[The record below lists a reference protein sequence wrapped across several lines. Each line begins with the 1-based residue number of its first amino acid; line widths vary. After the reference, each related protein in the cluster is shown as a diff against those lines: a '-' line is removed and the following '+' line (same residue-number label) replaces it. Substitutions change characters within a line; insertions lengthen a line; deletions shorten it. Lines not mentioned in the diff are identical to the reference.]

1 MRKIGLLLTA
11 IILVVT
17 AVALTQK
24 VENSTPDKMK
34 IKSIPQLETER
45 LAKETIPSRGDTG
58 RLTQE
63 ALKQENEQLSTHS
76 TLFVMEG
83 VKDQSIT
90 LPISGDRARIG
101 IFSPQ
106 DGNLDV
112 QLSDPRG
119 VEVPVLPHSRN
130 DQIPDQEMSKMVM
143 GRGQAKDGVLL
154 ITDRKQ
160 MAPGNY
166 LISVRQANA
175 PIDIIVNDAGGPQ
188 LNIWLDDN
196 GRDSKKGVT
205 LFAQLQDGEKSV
217 FGAQLTAKIKGT
229 NNKLTLNETKPG
241 VYSATVNTAN
251 FENIQTLIVEAKGH
265 TNQGLDLLR
274 HGSID
279 VIAGKSNAKLLSIGQ
294 ETLTNT
300 DLAVEVNVKVTAAGR
315 YYVHGNLL
323 SSNDEPIAWAQDA
336 QELTPGNHTLTLHFS
351 KEVINSSGFSGGFKL
366 SGVELMNTTNMPGI
380 KSAEK
385 IDNFFLKSSL

>member
-1 MRKIGLLLTA
+1 MRKTVLLLTA

-17 AVALTQK
+17 AVALTQN
-24 VENSTPDKMK
+24 VENSTPEKNK

-45 LAKETIPSRGDTG
+45 LAKEPSINRGDTG
-58 RLTQE
+58 RLSQQALNQE
-63 ALKQENEQLSTHS
+63 SQQIATHS

-83 VKDQSIT
+83 VKDQSII

-101 IFSPQ
+101 IFSAQ
-106 DGNLDV
+106 DGKLDV
-112 QLSDPRG
+112 QLSDPHG
-119 VEVPVLPHSRN
+119 ADVPVVPHSRN
-130 DQIPDQEMSKMVM
+130 AQIPDQEMSKMVM

-154 ITDRKQ
+154 VTDRKE
-160 MAPGNY
+160 MIPGDY
-166 LISVRQANA
+166 LVSVRQANA
-175 PIDIIVNDAGGPQ
+175 PIDIVVNDVGGPQ

-205 LFAQLQDGEKSV
+205 IFAQLQDGEKSV
-217 FGAQLTAKIKGT
+217 LGAQLTAKIKGT

-241 VYSATVNTAN
+241 VYSATVNTSN
-251 FENIQTLIVEAKGH
+251 LDGIQTLIVEAKGH
-265 TNQGLDLLR
+265 SNQGLNLLR

-279 VIAGKSNAKLLSIGQ
+279 VIAGKSNAKLLGIGQ

-300 DLAVEVNVKVTAAGR
+300 DLVVEVNVKVTAPGR

-323 SSNDEPIAWAQDA
+323 GSNDEPIAWAQDA

-351 KEVINSSGFSGGFKL
+351 KEVINNSGFSGGFKL

-380 KSAEK
+380 KAAEK

>member
-1 MRKIGLLLTA
+1 MRKTVLLLTA

-17 AVALTQK
+17 AVPLTQN
-24 VENSTPDKMK
+24 VENSTPEKNK

-45 LAKETIPSRGDTG
+45 LAKEPSINRGDTG
-58 RLTQE
+58 RLSQQALNQE
-63 ALKQENEQLSTHS
+63 SQQIATHS

-83 VKDQSIT
+83 VKDQSII

-101 IFSPQ
+101 IFSAQ
-106 DGNLDV
+106 DGKLDV
-112 QLSDPRG
+112 QLSDPHG
-119 VEVPVLPHSRN
+119 ADVPVVPHSRN
-130 DQIPDQEMSKMVM
+130 AQIPDQEMSKMVM

-154 ITDRKQ
+154 VTDRKE
-160 MAPGNY
+160 MIPGDY
-166 LISVRQANA
+166 LVSVRQANA
-175 PIDIIVNDAGGPQ
+175 PIDIVVNDVGGPQ

-205 LFAQLQDGEKSV
+205 IFAQLQDGEKSV
-217 FGAQLTAKIKGT
+217 LGAQLTAKIKGT

-241 VYSATVNTAN
+241 VYSATVNTSN
-251 FENIQTLIVEAKGH
+251 LDGIQTLIVEAKGH
-265 TNQGLDLLR
+265 SNQGLNLLR

-279 VIAGKSNAKLLSIGQ
+279 VIAGKSNAKLLGIGQ

-300 DLAVEVNVKVTAAGR
+300 DLVVEVNVKVTAPGR

-323 SSNDEPIAWAQDA
+323 GSNDEPIAWAQDA

-351 KEVINSSGFSGGFKL
+351 KEVINNSGFSGGFKL

-380 KSAEK
+380 KAAEK